1 MGRSLDPPDASS
13 RDIQTPRPCESGDF
27 RAGGDAE
34 GDVEGDA
41 EGDAKGDAAGD
52 VGAMTAI
59 MIAPTIPDVPV
70 FGHGRRAG
78 SEHELEAKTRP
89 CTGEDEAAS
98 AAAPEA
104 PPNDPRNSARCQITR
119 HVEGRC
125 IRGRGGGNGLTIK
138 RPQGTFWG
146 MDTQH
151 GPSHSDH
158 MEDRMRYSG
167 YFEMRNEKLREQG
180 VALRREDDA
189 SSRAIASVY
198 HNLAARLIE
207 NCPAERNKMALE
219 EETRSHKRPRDE
231 MDENGGGKAR
241 AGLSTWWESSCGHAV
256 RLLRPKGE
264 LARSTDIW
272 QVRVYGPSV
281 VEQNGYKS
289 LTCRANLEAALN
301 KAARYLKVPVNNLV
315 SSKEK
320 KASGLSLPSRAGTE
334 TSGALKGMEGACET
348 KQNSVEV
355 GGKPLVEAS
364 KQAASRG
371 ELSLFNGKVVYFD
384 GRTGDHSALHL
395 SKLVMLHGG
404 ACSVTLLHRWGFRG
418 SCLTLSVHQ
427 CIYLLTCST
436 HRNLLCCWQPPRCPH
451 HSHSAFSQK
460 SHACDLR
467 EFVWFENAQG
477 HEFHQSGQVRPAG
490 VDIGLDQTRFENVVL
505 FLLHLKLCCKLESIP
520 ARPLPRKRL
529 CCWS

>member
-1 MGRSLDPPDASS
+1 
-13 RDIQTPRPCESGDF
+13 
-27 RAGGDAE
+27 
-34 GDVEGDA
+34 
-41 EGDAKGDAAGD
+41 
-52 VGAMTAI
+52 MTAI

-89 CTGEDEAAS
+89 CTGGDEAAS

-334 TSGALKGMEGACET
+334 TTGALKGMEGACET